1 MEQEKSLEPGALVSK
16 LANTVKD
23 KINNLLADG
32 VVTPG
37 IVVGRVLLAG
47 DELLGVEELPVD
59 ASPDLVNHGGL
70 EVHKHGPGHV
80 LTRPS
85 LGEESVEGVIASP
98 NGLIRGHL
106 TIRLDA
112 MLEAVKL
119 PAGVTNLGA
128 SLADVDRNTFPLK
141 IQIKLVVR

>member
-1 MEQEKSLEPGALVSK
+1 MEQS
-16 LANTVKD
+16 TVGPK
-23 KINNLLADG
+23 
-32 VVTPG
+32 
-37 IVVGRVLLAG
+37 
-47 DELLGVEELPVD
+47 
-59 ASPDLVNHGGL
+59 PDFIDDGGL

-80 LTRPS
+80 LTRPG
-85 LGEESVEGVIASP
+85 LGEEGVEGVIASP
-98 NGLIRGHL
+98 DGLIRGHL

-112 MLEAVKL
+112 VLEAVQL

>member
-1 MEQEKSLEPGALVSK
+1 MEEEEALEAGALVGK

-47 DELLGVEELPVD
+47 DELLGVEQLPVG
-59 ASPDLVNHGGL
+59 PGPHLVNHGGL
-70 EVHKHGPGHV
+70 QVHKHGPGHV
-80 LTRPS
+80 LTRPG
-85 LGEESVEGVIASP
+85 LGEEGVEGVIASP

-106 TIRLDA
+106 AIRLDTV
-112 MLEAVKL
+112 LEAVQL
-119 PAGVTNLGA
+119 PAGVTDLDTG
-128 SLADVDRNTFPLK
+128 LANVD
-141 IQIKLVVR
+141 